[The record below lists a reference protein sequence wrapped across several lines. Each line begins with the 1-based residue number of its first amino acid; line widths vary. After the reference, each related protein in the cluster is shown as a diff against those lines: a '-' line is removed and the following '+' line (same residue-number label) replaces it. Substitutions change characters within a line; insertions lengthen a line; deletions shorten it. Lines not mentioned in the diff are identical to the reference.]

1 MLRLLY
7 IVARLTENQPN
18 YLLMRNLLL
27 LLFSFFTLF
36 LQAHNTGSIC
46 GTVCDI
52 KSGIPLIGVNVQIKN
67 SLIGS
72 STDLNGKFGLRNIQI
87 GTYDLVFSSLG
98 YQTVIRNVEV
108 KENFTD
114 TIAISL
120 EESVIR
126 LDEITVQGVR
136 PISAASSKEIRAIDM
151 QLKPFRTSQ
160 DMLLM
165 APGLFIAQHQGGGKA
180 EQIFLR
186 GFDCDHGTDVSVNV
200 DGMPVNM
207 PTHAHGQGYADLHF
221 LISETVDEMEV
232 NKGPYLAT
240 MGDFYTGGAVNF
252 STKDIL
258 ESNLF
263 KIEGGQFNT
272 QKYTLMVQPDQGG
285 LEQNGY
291 LALQYHHSDGPFLS
305 PEKFQRMNIFGK
317 YFFQLTPNSK
327 LTFSAGGFSTSWN
340 ASGQIPDRAIEQGL
354 ITRFGGIDNL
364 EGGVTNRKN
373 INMEYRFLS
382 PGGNEFEVSSFFT
395 QYNFKLYSN
404 FTYFL
409 QDTVNGD
416 MIEQN
421 EHRTMQGVN
430 ANYKFA
436 SSWFGLRQLNKVGGG
451 YRGDQIDIQLWH
463 SPNRV
468 RMDVFTDDVV
478 DEQSLSV
485 WFQQEFVF
493 SPMVRM
499 IWGLRHDYFTFSKDD
514 QAGASLDSINN
525 GLPHATGVSAQSVFS
540 PKLNLI
546 VSPVKNLDIYLN
558 FGQGFHSNDARDA
571 VIGTRVDELSNT
583 WKNEGL
589 SDSQI
594 YKKLMKYNFDPAMRN
609 TGTLPKATAGEIG
622 IKSRLFNKLHLSFAA
637 WYLYLDKEFVYSG
650 DGGTTELSDPTRRLG
665 IDAEARMAFLPWL
678 WADVDISAAKGTI
691 QNLADGQNYI
701 PLAPTFTASG
711 GISVVREKGLSGS
724 VRFRHL
730 SDRPANEDNSI
741 VALGHTLFTSSLA
754 YKYRHFTFTVY
765 GENLLNSKWNEAQ
778 FATETRLKGENESV
792 TELCFTP
799 GNPINFQFGV
809 SYTF

>member
-1 MLRLLY
+1 
-7 IVARLTENQPN
+7 
-18 YLLMRNLLL
+18 MRNLLL
-27 LLFSFFTLF
+27 LLFLFFTLS
-36 LQAHNTGSIC
+36 LQAHNAGSIS
-46 GTVCDI
+46 GTVFDT
-52 KSGIPLIGVNVQIKN
+52 KSGIPLIGVNIQIKN
-67 SLIGS
+67 SLIGT
-72 STDLNGKFGLRNIQI
+72 STDLHGKFELRNIQI
-87 GTYDLVFSSLG
+87 GTCDLVFSSLG
-98 YQTVIRNVEV
+98 YQTLTQNVEV
-108 KENFTD
+108 KENVTD
-114 TIAISL
+114 TITIYL
-120 EESVIR
+120 EESVIG

-136 PISAASSKEIRAIDM
+136 PISAASSKEIRVIDM

-165 APGLFIAQHQGGGKA
+165 VPGLFIAQHQGGGKA

-186 GFDCDHGTDVSVNV
+186 GFDCDHGTDISINV

-232 NKGPYLAT
+232 NKGPYLAN
-240 MGDFYTGGAVNF
+240 MGDFYTAGAVNF
-252 STKDIL
+252 KTKNIL
-258 ESNLF
+258 DHNLF

-291 LALQYHHSDGPFLS
+291 LALQYHHSDGPFES

-373 INMEYRFLS
+373 INMEYRSLS
-382 PGGNEFEVSSFFT
+382 PDGNEFDVSSFFT

-409 QDTVNGD
+409 EDTVNGD

-436 SSWFGLRQLNKVGGG
+436 SSWFGLRQLNKIGGG

-478 DEQSLSV
+478 DEQSLNI

-499 IWGLRHDYFTFSKDD
+499 VWGLRHDYFTFSKDD
-514 QAGASLDSINN
+514 QAGSALDSINN

-540 PKLNLI
+540 PKLNFI
-546 VSPVKNLDIYLN
+546 ISPIKNLDIYLN

-571 VIGTRVDELSNT
+571 VIGTRVEELSNT
-583 WKNEGL
+583 WKSEGL

-594 YKKLMKYNFDPAMRN
+594 NTKLMKYNFDPAMRN

-622 IKSRLFNKLHLSFAA
+622 IKSRLFNKLHLSCAA
-637 WYLYLDKEFVYSG
+637 WYLYLDREFVYSG
-650 DGGTTELSDPTRRLG
+650 DGGMAELSDPTQRLG
-665 IDAEARMAFLPWL
+665 IDAEARMAILPWL
-678 WADVDISAAKGTI
+678 WADVDISTANGTVK
-691 QNLADGQNYI
+691 NLPEGQNHI
-701 PLAPTFTASG
+701 PLAPTLTATG
-711 GISVVREKGLSGS
+711 GISIIREQGFNGS
-724 VRFRHL
+724 IRFRHL

-741 VALGHTLFTSSLA
+741 VALGHTLFNASLA
-754 YKYRHFTFTVY
+754 YNYRQFTFTVF
-765 GENLLNSKWNEAQ
+765 GENLLNSEWNEAQ
-778 FATETRLKGENESV
+778 FATETRLKGEKESV

-799 GNPINFQFGV
+799 GNPINFQFGI
-809 SYTF
+809 SYKF

>member
-1 MLRLLY
+1 
-7 IVARLTENQPN
+7 
-18 YLLMRNLLL
+18 MRNVHL
-27 LLFSFFTLF
+27 LLFSFFSLS
-36 LQAHNTGSIC
+36 LQAHNAGCIC
-46 GTVCDI
+46 GTVFDT
-52 KSGIPLIGVNVQIKN
+52 KSRTPLIGVNIQIKS
-67 SLIGS
+67 SLIGT
-72 STDLNGKFGLRNIQI
+72 STDLNGTFKLRNIQI
-87 GTYDLVFSSLG
+87 GTCDLVFSSLG
-98 YQTVIRNVEV
+98 YQTNILNFEV
-108 KENFTD
+108 KENVTD
-114 TIAISL
+114 TIAIYL
-120 EESVIR
+120 EESVIGM
-126 LDEITVQGVR
+126 DEITVQGIR

-165 APGLFIAQHQGGGKA
+165 VPGLFIAQHQGGGKA

-207 PTHAHGQGYADLHF
+207 VTHAHGQGYADLHF

-232 NKGPYLAT
+232 NKGPYLAN
-240 MGDFYTGGAVNF
+240 MGNFYTAGAVNF
-252 STKDIL
+252 RTKDIL

-263 KIEGGQFNT
+263 KIEAGQFNT
-272 QKYTLMVQPDQGG
+272 QKYTLMVQPGQGG

-291 LALQYHHSDGPFLS
+291 VALQYHHSDGPFES

-327 LTFSAGGFSTSWN
+327 LTFSAGGFSTGWN
-340 ASGQIPDRAIEQGL
+340 ASGQIPDRAIEQGQ

-364 EGGVTNRKN
+364 EGGVTDRKN
-373 INMEYRFLS
+373 VNVEYRFLA
-382 PGGNEFEVSSFFT
+382 PEGNEFEVSSYFT

-430 ANYKFA
+430 VNYKFA
-436 SSWFGLRQLNKVGGG
+436 SSWFGLRQLNKIGGG
-451 YRGDQIDIQLWH
+451 YRGDQIDVQLWH
-463 SPNRV
+463 SPNRI

-478 DEQSLSV
+478 DEQSLNT

-493 SPMVRM
+493 CPMVRM
-499 IWGLRHDYFTFSKDD
+499 VWGLRHDYFTFTKDD
-514 QAGASLDSINN
+514 QAGSTLDSINN
-525 GLPHATGVSAQSVFS
+525 GLPHATGVSNQSVFS

-558 FGQGFHSNDARDA
+558 FGQGFHSNDARDV
-571 VIGTRVDELSNT
+571 VIGTRVEELSTT
-583 WKNEGL
+583 WKNDRLTE
-589 SDSQI
+589 SQI
-594 YKKLMKYNFDPAMRN
+594 SNKLAKYNFDPAMQN

-622 IKSRLFNKLHLSFAA
+622 VKSRLFNKLHLSCAA

-650 DGGTTELSDPTRRLG
+650 DGGMAELSDPTRRLG
-665 IDAEARMAFLPWL
+665 FDAEARMSILPWL
-678 WADVDISAAKGTI
+678 WADVDISASKGKI
-691 QNLADGQNYI
+691 QNLHEGQNYI
-701 PLAPTFTASG
+701 PLAPTLTASG
-711 GISVVREKGLSGS
+711 GISVVRDQGFSGS

-741 VALGHTLFTSSLA
+741 VALGHTIFNASLA
-754 YKYRHFTFTVY
+754 YNYKQFRFTVY
-765 GENLLNSKWNEAQ
+765 GENLLNSEWNEAQ
-778 FATETRLKGENESV
+778 FATETRLKGEKESV

-799 GNPINFQFGV
+799 GNPVNFQFGV
-809 SYTF
+809 SYKF